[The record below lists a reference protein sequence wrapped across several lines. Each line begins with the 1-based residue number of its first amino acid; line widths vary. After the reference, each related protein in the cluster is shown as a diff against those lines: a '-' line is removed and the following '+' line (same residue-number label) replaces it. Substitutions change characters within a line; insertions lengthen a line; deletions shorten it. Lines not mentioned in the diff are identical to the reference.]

1 MAPSHRVVTMA
12 LLLLLLI
19 SPALLFTA
27 AAESSSPT
35 TITRLTFRPRQT
47 LSSSTTNPTLHARR
61 RISNRSSSIL
71 SSNLD
76 DDNDDRTIKCV
87 GVFRSKRKAA
97 QTIVPSK
104 QYEESQ
110 TPPPSLE
117 ELRAALGP
125 IGLLVS
131 NGIELTVVTLG
142 SYISGACLGYVGGGV
157 MNFPSTI
164 FGKEM
169 TGSALRRLVALHSK
183 AITSCKCWASL
194 SASFTG
200 FNTFVRLCRGDDR
213 AEDGWNAVWGSALTG
228 AFLNRGDG
236 IEAMVRGGA
245 TYAGFTLILDRLFKT
260 TPSSTT
266 ADFSIDDEPLF

>member
-1 MAPSHRVVTMA
+1 MA
-12 LLLLLLI
+12 LLLLLLL

-35 TITRLTFRPRQT
+35 TITRLAFRPRQT
-47 LSSSTTNPTLHARR
+47 LSSSTTTTSALHAR
-61 RISNRSSSIL
+61 RISNRSSLL

-110 TPPPSLE
+110 TPPPSLD

-164 FGKEM
+164 FGKDIV
-169 TGSALRRLVALHSK
+169 TGSALRRLAALHVK
-183 AITSCKCWASL
+183 AITSCKSWASL

-228 AFLNRGDG
+228 AFLNRGGG

-245 TYAGFTLILDRLFKT
+245 TYAGFTNVRAVNQAWNG
-260 TPSSTT
+260 T
-266 ADFSIDDEPLF
+266 AYV

>member
-1 MAPSHRVVTMA
+1 MA
-12 LLLLLLI
+12 LLLLLLL

-35 TITRLTFRPRQT
+35 TITRLAFRPRQT
-47 LSSSTTNPTLHARR
+47 LSSSTTTTSALHARR
-61 RISNRSSSIL
+61 RISNRSSLL

-110 TPPPSLE
+110 TPPPSLD

-164 FGKEM
+164 FGKDIV
-169 TGSALRRLVALHSK
+169 TGSALRRLAALHVK
-183 AITSCKCWASL
+183 AITSCKSWASL

-213 AEDGWNAVWGSALTG
+213 VEDGWNAVWGSALTG
-228 AFLNRGDG
+228 AFLNRGGG

-260 TPSSTT
+260 TPSSTN
-266 ADFSIDDEPLF
+266 ADYSIDDEPLF